1 MPQKDEHVNWAIHDR
16 EFWTNIDLDN
26 SPYTDWAP
34 TGMFYESLHWVEAF
48 LATKG
53 HQYRKHYQREQAMRL
68 LYPSDLGAIE
78 ADYSKLKQDS
88 EAARYDCFKHTAN
101 EIQQLIPLVDNI
113 KNHISHLL

>member
-1 MPQKDEHVNWAIHDR
+1 MPKKEEHVNWAIHDR
-16 EFWTNIDLDN
+16 DFWTSIDLDN
-26 SPYTDWAP
+26 SPFADWAP

-78 ADYSKLKQDS
+78 ADFKDLKKDS
-88 EAARYDCFKHTAN
+88 ATGRYKCYKHTPEEAR
-101 EIQQLIPLVDNI
+101 QLIPLVDHI
-113 KNHISHLL
+113 KDHLSQLL